1 MKGNEAGRRRPWRI
15 VDPYVAALLGTVAFA
30 AVLPAGGRAGE
41 GVALASDIAIGVLFL
56 LYGARLSTQ
65 EAVGGLRQW
74 KLHLVVLSATFV
86 LFPLLGLA
94 ARLCVPQLLT
104 EQLYTG
110 VLFLCV
116 VPSTVQSSIALTST
130 ARGDVPAAICAG
142 TYSNLLGMAATPLL
156 AAWLI
161 GSQAAFTAEGL
172 LRITLQLLVPFVI
185 GQLLHPKLGGFLSR
199 HRRRLTLL
207 DRGSILLVVYTAF
220 SAGMEQHVWQRVTP
234 LRLLAVVLVAGL
246 LLGTALAAT
255 AFAGRRLGFG
265 RGARVAIVFCGA
277 NKSLASGLP
286 MAAVLFGT
294 EAGPVTL
301 PLMLFHQLQLLL
313 CAVIANRWPDEAGE
327 IREDGQ
333 DGQGGEAGKIG
344 EVAVAPSGAARADG
358 EITPSPAPLPR
369 GGPAAAPE
377 TV

>member
-1 MKGNEAGRRRPWRI
+1 MRGSEARSRRRWWS
-15 VDPYVAALLGTVAFA
+15 VDPYVAALLATVALA
-30 AVLPAGGRAGE
+30 AVLPARGRAGE
-41 GVALASDIAIGVLFL
+41 TVGLVSDIAIGLLFF

-65 EAVGGLRQW
+65 EALGGLRQW
-74 KLHLVVLSATFV
+74 KLHLVVVAATFA

-94 ARLCVPQLLT
+94 ARICVPHLLT
-104 EQLYTG
+104 EQLYAG

-142 TYSNLLGMAATPLL
+142 AYSNLLGMALTPLL

-172 LRITLQLLVPFVI
+172 LRIAVQLLAPFI
-185 GQLLHPKLGGFLSR
+185 AGQLLHSRSGAFLAR
-199 HRRRLTLL
+199 HKRGLTVL

-220 SAGMEQHVWQRVTP
+220 SAGMEQHIWQRFTP
-234 LRLLAVVLVAGL
+234 LRLAGVLLVAGAL
-246 LLGTALAAT
+246 LAAALAVT

-265 RGARVAIVFCGA
+265 REARVAIVFCGA

-286 MAAVLFGT
+286 MAAVLFGPQ
-294 EAGPVTL
+294 AGPVIL

-313 CAVIANRWPDEAGE
+313 CAVIANRWA
-327 IREDGQ
+327 
-333 DGQGGEAGKIG
+333 A
-344 EVAVAPSGAARADG
+344 EVP
-358 EITPSPAPLPR
+358 
-369 GGPAAAPE
+369 AAPE
-377 TV
+377 AESVPDTAPVP